1 MSIFRKIFLWWKFDG
16 KYYHKDFINGVKNLW
31 KWFPVIW
38 KDRDWDDHYIWEILK
53 FKLLNQAD
61 YIGTEDRHTRAK
73 HDAKVMRLCVSL
85 MDKIQNEFYSSEY
98 FDYYETEWKF
108 IPVVDMPGH
117 SELDMIILSENFD
130 EYIKKYPLIYKK
142 VLSDKTLQIF
152 DINHSDEKEHKL
164 RIAMNI
170 GLYNHKR
177 ARKLLFNILESNI
190 ECWWD

>member
-16 KYYHKDFINGVKNLW
+16 KYYHKDFIDGVKNLW
-31 KWFPVIW
+31 KWFPIIW

-61 YIGTEDRHTRAK
+61 YIGTKDRHTRAK

-85 MDKIQNEFYSSEY
+85 MDKIQNEFYSNEY
-98 FDYYETEWKF
+98 FDYYEKEWKF

-177 ARKLLFNILESNI
+177 ARKLLFNILENNI